1 MQTLGTIEYIITL
14 PTLVCTQTDAAN
26 GGKLKLFK
34 ALSTGIGITIILMLP
49 STYLSLILLLNL
61 LHSQHKESLSM

>member
-34 ALSTGIGITIILMLP
+34 ALSTGIGIAIFMIP